1 MTLWAALFY
10 YAMVDEIRDEA
21 DDSLEDY
28 SSMLITRMLSGEML
42 PEQGDGTNNS
52 FTVRSV
58 DAAYAAAND
67 HLRYHDEN
75 IYIPEKREHEPAR
88 VLTTIFSDAEGRYYE
103 LRVATPTFEKEDLF
117 EAVLGWIVV
126 LYVALLIIVLA
137 VTIIIFRRS
146 LQPLYDLL
154 HWLDAYRP
162 GGKPSPV
169 PNNTDVKEFHRLG
182 VALQQAVERSEEL
195 FERQSHFIG
204 NASHELQT
212 PLAIIGNRVE
222 WLLDSPTI
230 GEEEAGE
237 LFKIQNTLSRAV
249 RLNKTLLLLTKI
261 DNGQFPESV
270 DVDIVP
276 IIRESVESYGD
287 VYEEREA
294 TTLVTNLVKNVFVH
308 TPQGGAAQV
317 SISGRTLQVSNAG
330 SEPLDKEHIFERFYQ
345 ASRKKGSTGLGLA
358 LVAAVCRYYN
368 LRLEYFYSDGKHHFE
383 VEF

>member
-1 MTLWAALFY
+1 MRLIYRIALRLGAVLLLLMTLWAALFY

-103 LRVATPTFEKEDLF
+103 LRVAPPTFEKEDLF

-195 FERQSHFIG
+195 FEWQSHFIG

-222 WLLDSPTI
+222 WLLRPRSLR
-230 GEEEAGE
+230 GA
-237 LFKIQNTLSRAV
+237 
-249 RLNKTLLLLTKI
+249 RL
-261 DNGQFPESV
+261 
-270 DVDIVP
+270 
-276 IIRESVESYGD
+276 
-287 VYEEREA
+287 
-294 TTLVTNLVKNVFVH
+294 
-308 TPQGGAAQV
+308 
-317 SISGRTLQVSNAG
+317 
-330 SEPLDKEHIFERFYQ
+330 
-345 ASRKKGSTGLGLA
+345 
-358 LVAAVCRYYN
+358 
-368 LRLEYFYSDGKHHFE
+368 
-383 VEF
+383 

>member
-1 MTLWAALFY
+1 MRLIYRIALRLGAVLLLLMTLWAALFY

-52 FTVRSV
+52 FTLRSV
-58 DAAYAAAND
+58 DAAYAAVND

-182 VALQQAVERSEEL
+182 VALQQAVESSEEL

-230 GEEEAGE
+230 SEEEAGE

-287 VYEEREA
+287 VYEEREVHISQSLPAEFKARMNESLA

-317 SISGRTLQVSNAG
+317 SISGRPLQVSNAG
-330 SEPLDKEHIFERFYQ
+330 SEPLD
-345 ASRKKGSTGLGLA
+345 
-358 LVAAVCRYYN
+358 
-368 LRLEYFYSDGKHHFE
+368 
-383 VEF
+383 